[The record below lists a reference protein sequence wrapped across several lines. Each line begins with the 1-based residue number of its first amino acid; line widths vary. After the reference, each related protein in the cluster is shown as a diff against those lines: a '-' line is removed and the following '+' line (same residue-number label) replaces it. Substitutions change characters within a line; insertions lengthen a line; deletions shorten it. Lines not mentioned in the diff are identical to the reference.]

1 VKGPGP
7 SKLALKRREL
17 MFSRIVEGDMFMSPF
32 TGTTFKVKKI
42 YRNTVLL
49 EDLGDRDHQLI
60 AEIASV
66 GRFYQKVGKRSSNFL
81 VGETK

>member
-1 VKGPGP
+1 
-7 SKLALKRREL
+7 

-49 EDLGDRDHQLI
+49 EDLGDGDHQVI
-60 AEIASV
+60 TEIASV
-66 GRFYQKVGKRSSNFL
+66 GRFYQKVEKQSSNFL